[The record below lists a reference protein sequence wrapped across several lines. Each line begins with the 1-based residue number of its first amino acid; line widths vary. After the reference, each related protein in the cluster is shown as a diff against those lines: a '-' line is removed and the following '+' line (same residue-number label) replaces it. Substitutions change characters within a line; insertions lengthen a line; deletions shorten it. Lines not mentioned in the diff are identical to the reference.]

1 MKVGDKIKKYRLL
14 NDLTQN
20 ELGQKIGFSS
30 QTADSRIRKYESNS
44 MSPKS
49 KLRQKIADA
58 LNVDKTALSD
68 IDIKDEKDIMQ
79 ILFFLEEN
87 YGMEVVKIRKTVYF
101 TFRKNKMNRYII
113 DNLLQYLN
121 SWYNANLHFQKKCKK
136 CSEANNEYLLWKG
149 RFPKEADQFI
159 TSNHNIHNSI
169 SLSGYVS
176 DFQFMDCQYK
186 FDLFDE
192 DEMRVIPVSVEC
204 DNILGRELSDY
215 FIDNMFVTV
224 NGVYYG
230 TKHNSD
236 GQAII
241 IANSIEL
248 ETGIV
253 LPLKKR
259 SE

>member
-58 LNVDKTALSD
+58 LNVDITALSD

-101 TFRKNKMNRYII
+101 TFRKNKMNKDII
-113 DNLLQYLN
+113 DILLQYLN
-121 SWYNANLHFQKKCKK
+121 SWYNAN
-136 CSEANNEYLLWKG
+136 
-149 RFPKEADQFI
+149 D
-159 TSNHNIHNSI
+159 
-169 SLSGYVS
+169 
-176 DFQFMDCQYK
+176 
-186 FDLFDE
+186 
-192 DEMRVIPVSVEC
+192 
-204 DNILGRELSDY
+204 
-215 FIDNMFVTV
+215 
-224 NGVYYG
+224 GV
-230 TKHNSD
+230 
-236 GQAII
+236 Q
-241 IANSIEL
+241 
-248 ETGIV
+248 
-253 LPLKKR
+253 
-259 SE
+259 

>member
-58 LNVDKTALSD
+58 LNVDITALSD

-87 YGMEVVKIRKTVYF
+87 YGMEVIKIRKTVYF

-121 SWYNANLHFQKKCKK
+121 SWYNAN
-136 CSEANNEYLLWKG
+136 
-149 RFPKEADQFI
+149 D
-159 TSNHNIHNSI
+159 
-169 SLSGYVS
+169 
-176 DFQFMDCQYK
+176 
-186 FDLFDE
+186 
-192 DEMRVIPVSVEC
+192 
-204 DNILGRELSDY
+204 
-215 FIDNMFVTV
+215 
-224 NGVYYG
+224 GV
-230 TKHNSD
+230 
-236 GQAII
+236 Q
-241 IANSIEL
+241 
-248 ETGIV
+248 
-253 LPLKKR
+253 
-259 SE
+259 